1 MRSLPERSR
10 QPNYIHMSNE
20 ETKIYDMVVRR
31 FLAVM
36 YPAYEYE
43 ESVLTGAVEGEHFY
57 ARGTR
62 PLHMGWKAVYENQS
76 EDEEEEELKR
86 QNLPVMTK
94 RAGIFYLQ
102 YPPDRR

>member
-1 MRSLPERSR
+1 
-10 QPNYIHMSNE
+10 MSNE
-20 ETKIYDMVVRR
+20 ERKIYDMVVRR

-76 EDEEEEELKR
+76 EDEEEEELAATKKWQR
-86 QNLPVMTK
+86 HWEKPVDLERLLPGQILLK
-94 RAGIFYLQ
+94 NCFPAFY
-102 YPPDRR
+102 